1 MNINFAKHKTSD
13 AIEIMNRHFGNGP
26 ERRAELERIGR
37 ELDLGSDL
45 YAAREAAGLTRR
57 QLAGR
62 VGVKPSLIEDVE
74 LADYEDYEGD
84 ALDLLRRIAAALGR
98 TIEVRLSGPI
108 QSDKPTAAEA
118 KPAALEPAAAAG

>member
-1 MNINFAKHKTSD
+1 MIKTLKPTMD
-13 AIEIMNRHFGNGP
+13 AIEIMNRRFGNGP
-26 ERRAELERIGR
+26 EERAEIERFKLEM
-37 ELDLGSDL
+37 EFGSDL

-98 TIEVRLSGPI
+98 TIEVRLSDPI
-108 QSDKPTAAEA
+108 RSDEPAGAEA
-118 KPAALEPAAAAG
+118 KPEALEPAAAAG

>member
-1 MNINFAKHKTSD
+1 MIKKLKPTMD
-13 AIEIMNRHFGNGP
+13 AVEIMNRRFGNGP
-26 ERRAELERIGR
+26 EERAEIERLKR
-37 ELDLGSDL
+37 EIEFGSDL

-98 TIEVRLSGPI
+98 TIEVRLSDPI
-108 QSDKPTAAEA
+108 RSDKPTAAEA